1 MSTPGP
7 DWVEQARRF
16 AAGLAAEHAGG
27 TGLSDVLGDLI
38 GGRSAPGTAPGTAP
52 GGTAGHGT
60 ECRSCPLCAGLAA
73 LRGHRPDLLEALADV
88 LTSAATA
95 LRSTARPTPDG
106 AAAAPAPEPTAPP
119 EETVPHPAPVPTV
132 QRIDVA

>member
-1 MSTPGP
+1 MAPRGECGADPG
-7 DWVEQARRF
+7 VGGHQRR
-16 AAGLAAEHAGG
+16 
-27 TGLSDVLGDLI
+27 VGDDPRSGAPLV
-38 GGRSAPGTAPGTAP
+38 GGRSAPGNAE
-52 GGTAGHGT
+52 HGT

-106 AAAAPAPEPTAPP
+106 AAADPAPEPTAPP
-119 EETVPHPAPVPTV
+119 EETVPHPAPAPTV

>member
-1 MSTPGP
+1 MTTPGP

-16 AAGLAAEHAGG
+16 AAGLAAEHADGA
-27 TGLSDVLGDLI
+27 GLSDVLGDLI
-38 GGRSAPGTAPGTAP
+38 GGRSAPGAA
-52 GGTAGHGT
+52 AQHGT

-95 LRSTARPTPDG
+95 LRSTARPTADGAAG
-106 AAAAPAPEPTAPP
+106 AAAAPDPTAPP
-119 EETVPHPAPVPTV
+119 EETVPHPAPAPTV

>member
-1 MSTPGP
+1 MTTPGP

-38 GGRSAPGTAPGTAP
+38 GGRSGADGH
-52 GGTAGHGT
+52 AG

-106 AAAAPAPEPTAPP
+106 AAPAPAPEPTAPP
-119 EETVPHPAPVPTV
+119 EETVPHPAPAPAV